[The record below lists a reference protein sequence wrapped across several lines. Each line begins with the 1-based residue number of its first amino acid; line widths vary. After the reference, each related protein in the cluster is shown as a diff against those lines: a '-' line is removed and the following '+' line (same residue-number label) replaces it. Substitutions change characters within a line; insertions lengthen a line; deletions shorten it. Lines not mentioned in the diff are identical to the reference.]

1 MKQIVLD
8 TETTGLDPKTG
19 HRLIEIG
26 CIELVNRRYTGRYYH
41 QYLRPERKIDWGA
54 KAVHGM
60 TDAFLA
66 DKPLFSEIVED
77 FLAFISGA
85 ELIIHN
91 APFDIGFI
99 DHEFALAHAQHK
111 ISTYCTILDTLV
123 FARKKHPGARNSLDA
138 LCKRYSIDN
147 THRQYHGALLDA
159 RILGDVYLAMTSG
172 QTSFCFSDAAQE
184 ETTTMPLL
192 HKTEGL
198 PILFANPEELA
209 AHQAYL
215 EKNQRTLLPK

>member
-1 MKQIVLD
+1 MRQIVLD

-26 CIELVNRRYTGRYYH
+26 CIELVNRRYTGRHYH
-41 QYLRPERKIDWGA
+41 QYLCPGRKIDWGA
-54 KAVHGM
+54 KTVHGI
-60 TDAFLA
+60 TNDFLA
-66 DKPLFSEIVED
+66 DKPMFSEIMQE
-77 FLAFISGA
+77 FLGFVSEA

-99 DHEFALAHAQHK
+99 DHEFALAHHPHK

-138 LCKRYSIDN
+138 LCKRYGVDN

-172 QTSFCFSDAAQE
+172 QTAFCFLDVVQE
-184 ETTTMPLL
+184 ETPHTPVLDTI
-192 HKTEGL
+192 ESL
-198 PILFANPEELA
+198 PIIYASSEELA
-209 AHQAYL
+209 LHHAYL
-215 EKNQRTLLPK
+215 EKIQKI